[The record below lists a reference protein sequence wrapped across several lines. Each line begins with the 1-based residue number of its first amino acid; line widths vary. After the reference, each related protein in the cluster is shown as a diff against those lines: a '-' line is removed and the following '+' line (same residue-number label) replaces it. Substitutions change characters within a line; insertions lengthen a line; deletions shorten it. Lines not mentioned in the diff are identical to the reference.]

1 MDQKKPEV
9 AGLREAANNLL
20 ARIAETKRAAG
31 NVYRLI
37 VEHKGTDDGKA
48 VAVLVSAELMAT
60 RDTLQLVENMLEDEF
75 EALASVGFLG
85 DMLLE
90 CRQAGMEVYDE
101 VGREG

>member
-1 MDQKKPEV
+1 MKKPEV
-9 AGLREAANNLL
+9 AEMREAANNLL

-75 EALASVGFLG
+75 EALASVGILG
-85 DMLLE
+85 EMLLE

>member
-1 MDQKKPEV
+1 M
-9 AGLREAANNLL
+9 L
-20 ARIAETKRAAG
+20 ARIAKTKRAAG

-60 RDTLQLVENMLEDEF
+60 RDALQLVENMLEDEF
-75 EALASVGFLG
+75 EALASVGILG
-85 DMLLE
+85 EMLLE